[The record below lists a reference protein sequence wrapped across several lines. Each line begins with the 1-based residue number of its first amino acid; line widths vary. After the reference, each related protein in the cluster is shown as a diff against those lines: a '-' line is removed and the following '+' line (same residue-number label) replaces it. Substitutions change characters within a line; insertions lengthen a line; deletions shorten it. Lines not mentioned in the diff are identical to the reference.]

1 MTLARPGDEAAM
13 RAALDL
19 AAQPPTGPQ
28 AGIDVPIAAL
38 VLGPG
43 GDIVASATNA
53 RAAHDDPTAHAEIV
67 AMRRTAQLLGNWRL
81 DDHTLVVTMEPCPMC
96 AGAARLARVG
106 RVVFGA
112 WNDDYGAAGS
122 VWDVLREGRLPV
134 RVEVVGGVLERDCA
148 QLVKSFFQDRRGGAG
163 ITEGV

>member
-1 MTLARPGDEAAM
+1 MTDDRTDTTGASDATDEF
-13 RAALDL
+13 
-19 AAQPPTGPQ
+19 
-28 AGIDVPIAAL
+28 
-38 VLGPG
+38 G
-43 GDIVASATNA
+43 GDGGS
-53 RAAHDDPTAHAEIV
+53 RSD
-67 AMRRTAQLLGNWRL
+67 
-81 DDHTLVVTMEPCPMC
+81 TMEPCPMC

-163 ITEGV
+163 VIEGV

>member
-1 MTLARPGDEAAM
+1 MTSDRRSVRWYGCNRLTIGVYVSTSTLSRGS
-13 RAALDL
+13 
-19 AAQPPTGPQ
+19 TH
-28 AGIDVPIAAL
+28 AGF
-38 VLGPG
+38 
-43 GDIVASATNA
+43 
-53 RAAHDDPTAHAEIV
+53 
-67 AMRRTAQLLGNWRL
+67 
-81 DDHTLVVTMEPCPMC
+81 HTHLSG
-96 AGAARLARVG
+96 GAARLARVG